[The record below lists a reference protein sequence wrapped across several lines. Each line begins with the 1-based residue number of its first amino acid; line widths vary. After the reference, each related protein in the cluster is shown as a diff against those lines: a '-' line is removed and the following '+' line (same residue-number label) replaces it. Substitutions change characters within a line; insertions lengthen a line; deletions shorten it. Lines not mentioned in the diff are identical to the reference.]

1 VTETR
6 LAIQGIG
13 VAGGF
18 GLGKEALIDAL
29 RQGGRP
35 NGTVS
40 VPTAAGQRCLPAYR
54 VDESPVRSYVSGG
67 AWRRMNRYAKLA
79 LLGACQ
85 ALEDAGWDRSM
96 PAHDLGLVVA
106 SGYGA
111 SQSTF
116 DFLDT
121 MIEDGG
127 RCPSPTQF
135 SNSVHSSAVSH
146 LGIVLQAGG
155 PSLTVS
161 QFEMSPVSA
170 MLTAREWLR
179 EGRVQRVLFG
189 AVDEICP
196 VLSYCYD
203 RFFGEAASGPMDP
216 FAWNRQTAVL
226 GEGVV
231 FLCLTRAQGSAAYG
245 TVDAVDWVHAGEVA
259 SDPGRGLVLG
269 ADGQICCAKAYCRL
283 ASEHPSP
290 VAYSPVYGSLPGG
303 QAFDLAA
310 AALAARA
317 GIGPQRVVAVKCDAY
332 DNYGVIAC
340 EFQGTS
346 R

>member
-1 VTETR
+1 VTETL

-18 GLGKEALIDAL
+18 GLGKESLIDAL

-40 VPTAAGQRCLPAYR
+40 ILTPAGPRCLPAYQ
-54 VDESPVRSYVSGG
+54 VDESPVRRYVSGG

-79 LLGACQ
+79 LLGASQ

-96 PAHDLGLVVA
+96 RAHDLGLVVA

-146 LGIVLQAGG
+146 LSIVLQAGG
-155 PSLTVS
+155 PCLTVS

-170 MLTAREWLR
+170 LLTAREWLR
-179 EGRVQRVLFG
+179 EGRVQGVLFG

-196 VLSYCYD
+196 VLNYGYD
-203 RFFGEAASGPMDP
+203 RFFGEAASGPMEP

-226 GEGVV
+226 GEGAA
-231 FLCLTRAQGSAAYG
+231 FLLLTRREGAASYG
-245 TVDAVDWVHAGEVA
+245 ELEAVDWVRAEEVVA
-259 SDPGRGLVLG
+259 DPDRGLVLG
-269 ADGQICCAKAYCRL
+269 ADGQTCSARTYRRL
-283 ASEHPSP
+283 ASEHPAP
-290 VAYSPVYGSLPGG
+290 VVYSPVYGSLPGG

-310 AALAARA
+310 AALAAR
-317 GIGPQRVVAVKCDAY
+317 GGMGPQRVVSVKCDAY
-332 DNYGVIAC
+332 ENCGVIAC
-340 EFQGTS
+340 EFQGPS
-346 R
+346 Y